1 MPAVAASAARL
12 PTLAPVKAI
21 QAIFGPGVSSI
32 RIAVSKKDKKLAV
45 NMWLSYGSGTRLSI
59 ALGNSRAQC
68 LDVRHAPLFDP

>member
-45 NMWLSYGSGTRLSI
+45 NM
-59 ALGNSRAQC
+59 
-68 LDVRHAPLFDP
+68 